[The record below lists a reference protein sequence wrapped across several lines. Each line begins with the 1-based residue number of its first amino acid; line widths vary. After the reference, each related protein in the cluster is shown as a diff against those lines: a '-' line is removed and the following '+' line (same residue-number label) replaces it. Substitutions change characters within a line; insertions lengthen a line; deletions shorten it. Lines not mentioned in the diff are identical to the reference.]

1 MEKTR
6 VRSVNSKVSV
16 MDYVINTE
24 MLPFENR
31 ISFFGVF
38 ECQKWTCGIQIRKNR
53 KKSFQK
59 GIKNPIF
66 EVVFAFLDTPIFFV
80 KKMV

>member
-1 MEKTR
+1 
-6 VRSVNSKVSV
+6 
-16 MDYVINTE
+16 

-31 ISFFGVF
+31 IPFFGVF

-80 KKMV
+80 KKMVQIDVLFYKNGVFNLKSNFLI